1 MSSDYWVFFLLC
13 SYLGQEKRKGTGY
26 EGGGIGDEE
35 MGLQPSAAGQ
45 TLKNP

>member
-13 SYLGQEKRKGTGY
+13 SYLGQEKKKGSGY
-26 EGGGIGDEE
+26 EGGDIGDEE